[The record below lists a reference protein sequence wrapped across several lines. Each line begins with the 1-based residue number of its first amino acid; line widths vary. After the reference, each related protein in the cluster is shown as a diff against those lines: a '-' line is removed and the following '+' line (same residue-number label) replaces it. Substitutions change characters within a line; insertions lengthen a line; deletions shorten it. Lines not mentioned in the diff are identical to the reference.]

1 MAYEVRI
8 RDWSSDVCSADRR
21 AVRHSGGG
29 DSPGQ
34 RRDRWLKRAEMRN
47 AVAAGHE
54 VAYGFLQQQ
63 GEAPAGSHQG
73 IFGCPAGC
81 PGSGP
86 KQEGRAFMTTRLK
99 SGLLAKR
106 SEEHTSELQ
115 SLM

>member
-1 MAYEVRI
+1 
-8 RDWSSDVCSADRR
+8 
-21 AVRHSGGG
+21 
-29 DSPGQ
+29 
-34 RRDRWLKRAEMRN
+34 MRN

-99 SGLLAKR
+99 SGLLAKAFGGAALFALAAGSAAAADPEITVFDWADR
-106 SEEHTSELQ
+106 KSTRLNSSH
-115 SLM
+115 